1 MLQCFE
7 WSIFFSLRKWL
18 QKDVYIYEVG
28 YFDIGTS
35 VEESVDGCKK
45 GNNFGRLGQK
55 GAVSA
60 GQAGRT
66 NIYLSADKS
75 KKMHCNSRLVW
86 VTTIFQSTGS
96 TRLSH
101 FPRHFL
107 NWRYQLI
114 FLASW
119 FPDLVAL
126 ISIKVRS
133 LLSKTDSVSKR
144 VSNQCITR

>member
-1 MLQCFE
+1 MINILLLEKMIAKGCINY
-7 WSIFFSLRKWL
+7 S
-18 QKDVYIYEVG
+18 IYEVG

-75 KKMHCNSRLVW
+75 RKMHCNSRLV
-86 VTTIFQSTGS
+86 
-96 TRLSH
+96 
-101 FPRHFL
+101 
-107 NWRYQLI
+107 
-114 FLASW
+114 
-119 FPDLVAL
+119 
-126 ISIKVRS
+126 
-133 LLSKTDSVSKR
+133 
-144 VSNQCITR
+144 